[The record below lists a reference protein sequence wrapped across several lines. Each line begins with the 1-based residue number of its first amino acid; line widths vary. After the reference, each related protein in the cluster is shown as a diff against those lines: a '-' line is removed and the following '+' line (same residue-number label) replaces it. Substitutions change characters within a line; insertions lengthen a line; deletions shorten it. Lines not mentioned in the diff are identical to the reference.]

1 VGEAIGQSLLFAVAI
16 AVFPIPVIASVLL
29 VLRPDGLGR
38 AALFALGWLVGL
50 AGLGAVG
57 LTLVT
62 AAEGGA
68 TATPTWVSW
77 ARLVVGVGLV
87 GLAAVEVRS
96 QVARRGQVKTPG
108 WMRALESVTP
118 VRAAVTGL
126 VLSALNPKN
135 IALALAAA
143 AAIVD
148 VHLPAGQMAVVW
160 AVFTVVASLGVA
172 APLVTTAVLGGRAAA
187 PLSAFRGWL
196 QRNNAAI
203 LAVLF
208 LLIGAKV
215 IGDGVAGL

>member
-1 VGEAIGQSLLFAVAI
+1 VHEAIGQSLLFAVAS

-29 VLRPDGLGR
+29 VLRPGGLGP
-38 AALFALGWLVGL
+38 AALFSLGWVVGL
-50 AGLGAVG
+50 AGLGAVV

-62 AAEGGA
+62 VAEGDA
-68 TATPTWVSW
+68 AATPTWVW
-77 ARLVVGVGLV
+77 ARLVLGVGLV

-96 QVARRGQVKTPG
+96 QIASRGQVKTPG

-160 AVFTVVASLGVA
+160 AVFTTVASIGVA
-172 APLVTTAVLGGRAAA
+172 APVVTMAVFGSRAAS
-187 PLSAFRGWL
+187 PLGAFRGWM